1 MEARRKFTL
10 IELLVVIAIIAI
22 LAAMLLPALNKARER
37 AKSISCLNNLKQLG
51 VATAQ
56 YCPDYDD
63 SLPYSYGP
71 YQGVDR
77 PVFYFLSKYILNKEL
92 TTLSSPTEIPSFNCP
107 AAVYKYVALNVIAS
121 YGSNAN
127 GEWGKTSMPYGY
139 KNVKTSMKLGS
150 LKYPSE
156 TLGMADG
163 RINLMAAIWGASGPG
178 EYWTYAGEDE
188 VVTKRHENGLNVM
201 YLDFHAAHKA
211 PIIPS
216 AALEPVFYF
225 GHK

>member
-1 MEARRKFTL
+1 MKKHFTL

-22 LAAMLLPALNKARER
+22 LAAMLLPALNNAREK
-37 AKSISCLNNLKQLG
+37 AKAISCLNNLKQLG

-71 YQGVDR
+71 YQGSDR
-77 PVFYFLSKYILNKEL
+77 TVFYFLSKYILNKEL

-107 AAVYKYVALNVIAS
+107 AAVYKHLAFNVIAS
-121 YGSNAN
+121 YGANAN

-139 KNVKTSMKLGS
+139 KTVKTPMKLGR
-150 LKYPSE
+150 LKYPSG

-163 RINLMAAIWGASGPG
+163 RINLMAAKWGASGSG
-178 EYWTYAGEDE
+178 EMWTYEGEDE
-188 VVTKRHENGLNVM
+188 VVTKRHNNGLNVM
-201 YLDFHAAHKA
+201 YLDFHASHKS

-216 AALEPVFYF
+216 ANLEPIFYF
-225 GHK
+225 GHE

>member
-1 MEARRKFTL
+1 MKTKKNFTL

-22 LAAMLLPALNKARER
+22 LASMLLPALNNARER
-37 AKSISCLNNLKQLG
+37 AKAISCLNNLKQLG

-56 YCPDYDD
+56 YCHDYDD

-71 YQGVDR
+71 YQGADR
-77 PVFYFLSKYILNKEL
+77 TVFYFISKYVLNKEL
-92 TTLSSPTEIPSFNCP
+92 TTLSAPWECPSFNCP
-107 AAVYKYVALNVIAS
+107 AALYKHIASNVIAS
-121 YGSNAN
+121 YGANAN
-127 GEWGKTSMPYGY
+127 GEWGKSSMPYGY
-139 KNVKTSMKLGS
+139 KNVKTPMKLGT
-150 LKYPSE
+150 LKYPSG

-188 VVTKRHENGLNVM
+188 VVTRRHKNGLNVL
-201 YLDFHAAHKA
+201 YLDFHVSHKS